1 MNGWSRPLAL
11 EVISTGLPILVQDD
25 GRCGL
30 AAVGVGRSGAADRA
44 SYARANALVANC
56 AGAPALELTLANAR
70 LRVRGHLRLALTGAA
85 APITLD
91 GQPVAHA
98 TAFTARHGQL
108 LELSVPKTGLRSY
121 LAVRGGIAVS
131 AVLGSC
137 STDVLAGLGPAPL
150 AAGDRVGVAD
160 VSLDAG
166 SVASGPR
173 ASGAPE
179 SGPPAAGTFAAG
191 PLAAGTLAT
200 DHVVVDPGEA
210 TRISS
215 ADLQLRVVLGP
226 RHDWLASQEDLFT
239 HTWTVSPDSDRVGI
253 RLEGPALQR
262 HPTLVGAELPSEGVV
277 RGAIQV
283 PSGGAPVLF
292 GADHPVTGGY
302 PVVAV
307 LTEES
312 ADQAA
317 QARPGQRVRFLR

>member
-1 MNGWSRPLAL
+1 MNGWSRPRAL

-44 SYARANALVANC
+44 SFARANALVANP
-56 AGAPALELTLANAR
+56 AGTPALELTLANAR
-70 LRVRGHLRLALTGAA
+70 LRVRGHLELALTGAA
-85 APITLD
+85 AAITLD

-108 LELSVPKTGLRSY
+108 LELGVPKTGLRSY
-121 LAVRGGIAVS
+121 LAVRGGVAATS
-131 AVLGSC
+131 VLGSC

-150 AAGDRVGVAD
+150 AAGDRVAVAE
-160 VSLDAG
+160 VSPPVDSAHAD
-166 SVASGPR
+166 SAPANPAPASAAPAR
-173 ASGAPE
+173 A
-179 SGPPAAGTFAAG
+179 
-191 PLAAGTLAT
+191 TL
-200 DHVVVDPGEA
+200 EA

-226 RHDWLASQEDLFT
+226 RHDWLANPEDLFT
-239 HTWTVSPDSDRVGI
+239 ETWTVSSDSDRVGV
-253 RLEGPALQR
+253 RLEGPALER

-283 PSGGAPVLF
+283 PSGGTPVLF

-307 LTEES
+307 LTEAS
-312 ADQAA
+312 ADQVA
-317 QARPGQRVRFLR
+317 QARPGQRVRFQR